1 MALPNRSLH
10 IYAEHHPFHTPLHT
24 SVLCV
29 YGWFLMHKRVAC
41 MFAPQPKCQGAV
53 RFIGPSYRCVL
64 PLLLAHSGLA
74 TFDLQEMTEK
84 KVYWR
89 RQARRTPFLP
99 PSAPVCAHRGMPSD
113 SDLHGHR
120 RCDIIY
126 DIYNILDPL
135 ASIMK

>member
-1 MALPNRSLH
+1 MALLNRSLH
-10 IYAEHHPFHTPLHT
+10 IYAEHHPFHTPSHT

-29 YGWFLMHKRVAC
+29 CVWLVFNAC
-41 MFAPQPKCQGAV
+41 IFAPHPKCQGAIGY
-53 RFIGPSYRCVL
+53 IGPSYQCVL
-64 PLLLAHSGLA
+64 PLLLALSGLA

-84 KVYWR
+84 R
-89 RQARRTPFLP
+89 CTGEGRHIAHHSSLP
-99 PSAPVCAHRGMPSD
+99 LSAPPCAHIGMPSD